1 MKTIVYVDAF
11 NLYYGAL
18 KGTPYKWLDLQAL
31 CKIMLRPENVIVGFK
46 YFTARVQPLPNNPQQ
61 PTRQQLYL
69 RALKTIPNLQI
80 VYGHYLS
87 HVVWMP
93 LAKPGPGD
101 KPFVQVIK
109 TEEKGSDVN
118 MATHML
124 VDAADN
130 LYDCAVLISGDSDL
144 KTPVQ
149 FVQRKYH
156 KGVGVLNPQKKPCK
170 ALQTTARFYKH
181 IREAALQQS
190 QFPLMMSDGV
200 GTFHKPPA
208 W

>member
-11 NLYYGAL
+11 NLYYGAV
-18 KGTPYKWLDLQAL
+18 KDTSCKWLDINTL
-31 CKIMLRPENVIVGFK
+31 CRNLLRPENTIAGIK
-46 YFTARVQPLPNNPQQ
+46 YFTAKVQARPGDPGQ
-61 PTRQQLYL
+61 PTRQQVYL
-69 RALKTIPNLQI
+69 RALRTIPNLQI
-80 VYGHYLS
+80 IYGHYLS

-93 LAKPGPGD
+93 LANPEPGG

-118 MATHML
+118 IASHML

-130 LYDCAVLISGDSDL
+130 IFDCAVLVSGDSDL

-149 FVQRKYH
+149 LVQNRFH
-156 KGVGVLNPQKKPCK
+156 KTIGVLNPQKIKCR
-170 ALQTTARFYKH
+170 ALETTARFYKH
-181 IREAALQQS
+181 IRETALAAS
-190 QFPLMMSDGV
+190 QFAPVLTDRQ
-200 GTFHKPPA
+200 GTFHKPPS